1 MSFKSHFKGIDLPLH
16 GVRLPTFEIESQYKR
31 EIGVSEDISNY
42 DFLRS
47 LANTG
52 FKNLKI
58 NKKDPL

>member
-16 GVRLPTFEIESQYKR
+16 GVRLPTFDIEDQYKR

-47 LANTG
+47 
-52 FKNLKI
+52 
-58 NKKDPL
+58 